1 MPKALAPSQITSAD
15 IKKAL
20 LTRHPAVGRSSGMMP
35 VLDAWTVIEEWEG
48 IDLLA
53 FSAYRHPARG
63 ALGKKS
69 DFPRVGYE
77 VKVSR
82 SDKRRELLAPWKR
95 ERARSI
101 CHEFYLAVP
110 RGLLTKEE
118 LAFVQPDDWT
128 VDDYVRKRCPA
139 FCLEARNV
147 MVGERHREMGLSG
160 GEYVVRDAVTGW
172 SVCSECGGKGHLGP
186 SRVEKEAPTLW
197 VPPDI
202 GLVEAGKRCKII
214 RESPVFEAVE
224 LTSEQVSGLVRW
236 VSVRPDARHQ
246 GVAERQREVARL
258 VTLQRAEHKRQRRE
272 VIESIAAGKL

>member
-1 MPKALAPSQITSAD
+1 MAKSPASSQITSSD

-63 ALGKKS
+63 ALGKTS

-82 SDKRRELLAPWKR
+82 SDLRRELLAPWKR

-110 RGLLTKEE
+110 RGLMTKEE

-128 VDDYVRKRCPA
+128 VDDYVRKRCPEH
-139 FCLEARNV
+139 CQEAGNV
-147 MVGERHREMGLSG
+147 MVSERFREMGLSA
-160 GEYVVRDAVTGW
+160 GEY
-172 SVCSECGGKGHLGP
+172 
-186 SRVEKEAPTLW
+186 
-197 VPPDI
+197 
-202 GLVEAGKRCKII
+202 
-214 RESPVFEAVE
+214 
-224 LTSEQVSGLVRW
+224 
-236 VSVRPDARHQ
+236 
-246 GVAERQREVARL
+246 
-258 VTLQRAEHKRQRRE
+258 
-272 VIESIAAGKL
+272 